1 MMEGWRKIT
10 LGDHISVL
18 TDYHANGS
26 YKKLKENITLKT
38 EPSYAAMIRTLNF
51 ERNDFSKD
59 LIYIDERE
67 YNYLEKSK
75 VYASDILM
83 NKIAQAGSVYLMPN
97 INKPASL
104 AMNLFLI
111 RFKDTIDQTFMFYLM
126 KINENYIK
134 QFANG
139 TATTTITK
147 NAVRNLSFKVPP
159 LPTQRKIASILSAYD
174 DLIEN
179 NIKRIKLLEEKAQL
193 TYEEWFVFRKINGD
207 IIVDSQINIES
218 LSTNIERFI
227 NGGWGKEEIEG
238 NYFKEAYVLRGTDMP
253 KVSRG
258 QFDDLPLRYH
268 TESNLKSRLLEHG
281 DIAIEM
287 SNGNIGNVGRSFYF
301 DSGLSKIL
309 SKPIICASF
318 CKMIRPKSLELS
330 YLIDAHLK
338 YIYNTNKML
347 VYKAQAANG
356 INNFNFDE
364 MIKDEELYIPK
375 GELLDILTN
384 SIRLNYDVISN
395 IRTQNQ
401 KLKESRDLLLPRL
414 MTGMIDVDKLDVE
427 SFQSNVK

>member
-1 MMEGWRKIT
+1 MEGWRKIT

-147 NAVRNLSFKVPP
+147 NAVMPPIGPKFLSFVAKTIVKSALSPFV
-159 LPTQRKIASILSAYD
+159 QKIL
-174 DLIEN
+174 
-179 NIKRIKLLEEKAQL
+179 
-193 TYEEWFVFRKINGD
+193 
-207 IIVDSQINIES
+207 
-218 LSTNIERFI
+218 
-227 NGGWGKEEIEG
+227 
-238 NYFKEAYVLRGTDMP
+238 
-253 KVSRG
+253 
-258 QFDDLPLRYH
+258 LPLRM
-268 TESNLKSRLLEHG
+268 KSSPS
-281 DIAIEM
+281 M
-287 SNGNIGNVGRSFYF
+287 SAV
-301 DSGLSKIL
+301 
-309 SKPIICASF
+309 
-318 CKMIRPKSLELS
+318 
-330 YLIDAHLK
+330 
-338 YIYNTNKML
+338 
-347 VYKAQAANG
+347 V
-356 INNFNFDE
+356 
-364 MIKDEELYIPK
+364 
-375 GELLDILTN
+375 
-384 SIRLNYDVISN
+384 
-395 IRTQNQ
+395 
-401 KLKESRDLLLPRL
+401 
-414 MTGMIDVDKLDVE
+414 
-427 SFQSNVK
+427 